1 MAKAKQ
7 TKSKAKSKSS
17 KSKRPAKAKPKGKGK
32 GKAKPAVTKAKR
44 ARVKPKQHTP
54 VRPEQVDEFRSYG
67 GKAPSPDERAA
78 AVVESQEAPRFAEV
92 KKLVLDMYRDFY
104 PIDPPET
111 DEQILA
117 TDPNDYDVDPGP
129 FYETLQER
137 FGVANDETND
147 YFGGFGGKVETT
159 IAFVTKH
166 WDGKLHQSS
175 EEMSAED

>member
-17 KSKRPAKAKPKGKGK
+17 KSKAKAKAPPVKAKAKAKPAKAKA
-32 GKAKPAVTKAKR
+32 KAKPAKAPKAAP
-44 ARVKPKQHTP
+44 AR
-54 VRPEQVDEFRSYG
+54 EQVDEFRSYG
-67 GKAPSPDERAA
+67 GKAPSPEERAT
-78 AVVESQEAPRFAEV
+78 AVSDSQEAPRFAEV
-92 KKLVLDMYRDFY
+92 RKLVLDMYRDFY

-111 DEQILA
+111 DEKILS
-117 TDPNDYDVDPGP
+117 TDPNDYDMDPGP

-137 FGVANDETND
+137 FGVASDDNNE

-159 IAFVTKH
+159 IAFLTKH
-166 WDGKLHQSS
+166 WDGKLQQTS